1 MKATSF
7 FTNGKIYFHETSHE
21 YLNATKTW
29 FFKTPERALDRAY
42 NAALTIKSIEDE
54 YFQGSKILTDST
66 DSSNYLMSFVKADFS
81 RELTIAKV
89 RLAEFKTSCLV
100 LGVPTSAYLDK
111 LSFLDGVLAKYVSQP
126 NKSPTLAALPPV
138 EKVESSQ
145 VKSQVESQS
154 AATEIAVFDVKTDV
168 PIERGL
174 LNTIEGAI
182 GKVKQELGCNVEP
195 AVAQKMQNPKIR
207 IGALM
212 TSTAIKYTV
221 LLVLLPLLY
230 QQLSKNF
237 FQPAGTAN
245 LQQELEYRSQKPD

>member
-7 FTNGKIYFHETSHE
+7 FTNGKSYLHETSHE
-21 YLNATKTW
+21 YLHATKTW

-66 DSSNYLMSFVKADFS
+66 DSSDYLMSFVQADFA

-89 RLAEFKTSCLV
+89 RMAEFKTSCLV

-111 LSFLDGVLAKYVSQP
+111 LSFLDGVLAKYVAQP
-126 NKSPTLAALPPV
+126 KKSPALATLPPV
-138 EKVESSQ
+138 AKVESN
-145 VKSQVESQS
+145 QVESKPI
-154 AATEIAVFDVKTDV
+154 AAEIAVFDVQNDV
-168 PIERGL
+168 AIDRGL
-174 LNTIEGAI
+174 LNTIGGAI
-182 GKVKQELGCNVEP
+182 GKVTQELNHNVES

-207 IGALM
+207 ISALM

>member
-7 FTNGKIYFHETSHE
+7 FANGKSYFHETSHE

-54 YFQGSKILTDST
+54 YFQGSQIPIDAT
-66 DSSNYLMSFVKADFS
+66 DSSNYLMSFVKADFT

-111 LSFLDGVLAKYVSQP
+111 LSVLDGVLAKYVSQP
-126 NKSPTLAALPPV
+126 NRSPALAALPPV

-145 VKSQVESQS
+145 VKSQPV
-154 AATEIAVFDVKTDV
+154 AAEIAVFDVKTDV
-168 PIERGL
+168 AIERGL

-182 GKVKQELGCNVEP
+182 GKVKQDLGCNVESG
-195 AVAQKMQNPKIR
+195 VAQKMQNPKIR

-245 LQQELEYRSQKPD
+245 LQQELEYRSHKPD